1 MGPKLAPKCAHCQ
14 TGTSDRWH
22 TVEKGVQ
29 LCGGCHERQE
39 REQQEL
45 ERELEQIQAGGPH
58 VPSPVKQEVRKEEE
72 VVPTLVDVAAAAQQ
86 VEGEK
91 VEEGA
96 RKELEASCDLKEEM
110 KDEVKEE
117 MGDDKDE
124 KESNGEGGKEK
135 PMPSLSPRKLRKN
148 VRSARKGGPG
158 SAGGNGSKTGRSRR
172 FIFKKHPM
180 KAPTITVTTRTV
192 ETLFHNNIYFQIG
205 DIVSVMDAQDNIY
218 YAQIHGLQIDSYCE
232 KTAYITW
239 LIPTT
244 SSPPPNERFDPSTYL
259 IGPEE
264 DLPRKLS
271 CMEFVMHAPSSYYL
285 DRNNPYP
292 RPDTWGPE
300 NTSKE
305 DNSNYIWANISHL
318 YQC

>member
-29 LCGGCHERQE
+29 LCGVCHERQE

-45 ERELEQIQAGGPH
+45 ERELEQIQAGPH

-72 VVPTLVDVAAAAQQ
+72 EIPTLVDAAAQQ
-86 VEGEK
+86 VEREK
-91 VEEGA
+91 AEEVA
-96 RKELEASCDLKEEM
+96 KKESESTCDVKEET

-158 SAGGNGSKTGRSRR
+158 STGGNGSKTGRSRR

-192 ETLFHNNIYFQIG
+192 ETLFHNVGF
-205 DIVSVMDAQDNIY
+205 A
-218 YAQIHGLQIDSYCE
+218 E
-232 KTAYITW
+232 
-239 LIPTT
+239 
-244 SSPPPNERFDPSTYL
+244 
-259 IGPEE
+259 
-264 DLPRKLS
+264 
-271 CMEFVMHAPSSYYL
+271 
-285 DRNNPYP
+285 
-292 RPDTWGPE
+292 
-300 NTSKE
+300 
-305 DNSNYIWANISHL
+305 
-318 YQC
+318 